1 MRTFSTAEHI
11 HTEDYDGYFTPL
23 FHINSNNRVKSWLLN
38 NNFQSYFQDTGSP
51 YCPSFNDIN
60 SYGLNLSYGSY
71 TTHINQAIRIQN
83 FENPSEKFQGSDAS
97 SIIFSTRS
105 PASANGWD
113 EKSEN
118 AFRSISYRHRN
129 TALAFFFDGHVSDS
143 LDKLDYYDDT
153 LRKKRVQYNRALLS
167 SFDYNDF

>member
-51 YCPSFNDIN
+51 YCPSFNDKS
-60 SYGLNLSYGSY
+60 SYGLNMSAGSY
-71 TTHINQAIRIQN
+71 RSHINQAIKIQT
-83 FENPSEKFQGSDAS
+83 FTNPSEIFQGSDAS
-97 SIIFSTRS
+97 GQIFGNRS
-105 PASANGWD
+105 PASPSGWD
-113 EKSEN
+113 ERSEN
-118 AFRSISYRHRN
+118 AFRSVSYRHQN

-143 LDKLDYYDDT
+143 LDKVDFYDDT
-153 LRKKRVQYNRALLS
+153 LRNNRIKYNRALLS
-167 SFDYNDF
+167 SFDYNDL